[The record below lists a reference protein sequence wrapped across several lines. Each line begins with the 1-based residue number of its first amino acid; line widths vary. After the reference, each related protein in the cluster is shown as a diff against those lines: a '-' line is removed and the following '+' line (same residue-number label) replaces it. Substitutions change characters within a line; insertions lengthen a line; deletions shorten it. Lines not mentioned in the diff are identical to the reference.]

1 MENQSSNNHQVPPFG
16 KKMLSFVPSHGIQ
29 VFVNNMACISN
40 EWKQFRFPKS
50 KKKRIRKKW
59 SKRGVNFKMKEFHK
73 VIMMKFENKM
83 FVSQKTYDKLN
94 KIPQA

>member
-1 MENQSSNNHQVPPFG
+1 MENETLYNHQAPPFG
-16 KKMLSFVPSHGIQ
+16 KQMLSFVPSHGIQ

-59 SKRGVNFKMKEFHK
+59 SKRTINFKIKEVHK
-73 VIMMKFENKM
+73 VIMMKSENKM
-83 FVSQKTYDKLN
+83 FVSQKTFDQLKRL
-94 KIPQA
+94 PQA